1 MVRSVLASR
10 WLRAGPHRPGEQH
23 RHGARGITGAVCAA
37 AAPGSPRRDP
47 APGRPAV
54 RACLLASVAAAGL
67 VAVVS
72 ACSSAAPLP
81 HRAAGHS
88 RSPAAAA
95 AAVTAGSPAAAPAS
109 PASTPPAPP
118 TVLRCVEKNLTTAVA
133 SYQNGGGQAGIV
145 LQLTNAGTAP
155 CSLYGYPGLGLEDGS
170 HRIMPS
176 KTHWGSTYFAEDPG
190 PRLIILVPGQSAT
203 SSVAFAGGWPRK
215 GWAYDL
221 EVTPPDAYD
230 HAVIPLSYGTGG
242 AGGDIYATAM
252 ARHTTIVRGSP
263 GGCGCNP

>member
-10 WLRAGPHRPGEQH
+10 WRRAGPHRPGEQH
-23 RHGARGITGAVCAA
+23 RHRARGITGAVCAA
-37 AAPGSPRRDP
+37 VAPGSPWRDP

-54 RACLLASVAAAGL
+54 RTRLLASVAAAGL

-81 HRAAGHS
+81 YRAAGHS
-88 RSPAAAA
+88 RSPPAAAA
-95 AAVTAGSPAAAPAS
+95 APVTAGSPAAAPAS

-155 CSLYGYPGLGLEDGS
+155 CSPVRISRPGAGRRQPSHHAIEDTLGLDLLRRRPRPAPDHPGARAVSDLQRRVRGRLAPHGLG
-170 HRIMPS
+170 
-176 KTHWGSTYFAEDPG
+176 
-190 PRLIILVPGQSAT
+190 V
-203 SSVAFAGGWPRK
+203 
-215 GWAYDL
+215 
-221 EVTPPDAYD
+221 
-230 HAVIPLSYGTGG
+230 
-242 AGGDIYATAM
+242 
-252 ARHTTIVRGSP
+252 
-263 GGCGCNP
+263 